1 MWKNINGSLFIL
13 YLFQEKL
20 YKLPIAQ
27 NNFIDKLLLIKLENT
42 KKGKE
47 NKNIR

>member
-20 YKLPIAQ
+20 DKLPIAQ

-47 NKNIR
+47 NQKIR